1 MKLQSFERYAAILL
15 LLALVRDVSG
25 ASDTHDCWNTAD
37 RGASYR
43 GNMTVTNGGKTCQR
57 WDSQS
62 PHKHTRTAEVFTH
75 SGLVNN
81 FCRNPDAEPLGPWCY
96 TTDSEKRWENCPI
109 PKCEFSTPKQSTS
122 VVSIIICNEVALTE
136 AAAVDH
142 PNF

>member
-1 MKLQSFERYAAILL
+1 MKLQSFERYAAVLL
-15 LLALVRDVSG
+15 LLALVRDLSG

-81 FCRNPDAEPLGPWCY
+81 LCRNPDAEPLGPWCY

-109 PKCEFSTPKQSTS
+109 PKCE
-122 VVSIIICNEVALTE
+122 
-136 AAAVDH
+136 
-142 PNF
+142 